1 MQRRPASCQ
10 REGNRKHQK
19 PRRAGLWHL
28 TSSLS
33 RCDHRSYCNPDGLVV
48 LPIGVIVPPAPL
60 SEKRLF
66 EYELTVPDTPAV
78 LNERSLLDGLTVLA

>member
-1 MQRRPASCQ
+1 M
-10 REGNRKHQK
+10 
-19 PRRAGLWHL
+19 
-28 TSSLS
+28 
-33 RCDHRSYCNPDGLVV
+33 